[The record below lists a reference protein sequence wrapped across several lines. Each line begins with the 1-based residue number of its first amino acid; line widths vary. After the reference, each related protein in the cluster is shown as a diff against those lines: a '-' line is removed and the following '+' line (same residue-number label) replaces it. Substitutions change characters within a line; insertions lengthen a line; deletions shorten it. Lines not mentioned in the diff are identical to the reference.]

1 MNLDLA
7 VFDED
12 TAGNPMPMRFGYS
25 FESTASTNLYRV
37 FSVGVF
43 GVNGILH
50 KISPK
55 VTYSYTPDFDFAG
68 FPKVSGISG
77 FNRTNRLSF
86 GLSQVFKAKIGQK
99 KTKKTLVKLDLNS
112 SYDLLTDSLSTI
124 NSVLELPY
132 NPFPSPITSFAT
144 QVRGSV
150 NPYNKE
156 YDYSVTNVAGLKTD
170 FFSINL
176 NQSYAKDGQ
185 YQIWFN
191 GKMKP
196 TRNWSMTYSARYDWD
211 EKRLIDYSFGLN
223 RNMHCWEA
231 VFNFTQLGEIWRYD
245 FKIRIKE
252 IPDVEIGKG
261 LLGYFLE

>member
-1 MNLDLA
+1 
-7 VFDED
+7 
-12 TAGNPMPMRFGYS
+12 
-25 FESTASTNLYRV
+25 
-37 FSVGVF
+37 
-43 GVNGILH
+43 
-50 KISPK
+50 
-55 VTYSYTPDFDFAG
+55 
-68 FPKVSGISG
+68 
-77 FNRTNRLSF
+77 
-86 GLSQVFKAKIGQK
+86 
-99 KTKKTLVKLDLNS
+99 
-112 SYDLLTDSLSTI
+112 LTDSLSTV

-132 NPFPSPITSFAT
+132 NPFPNPITGFAT
-144 QVRGSV
+144 QIRGSV
-150 NPYNKE
+150 NPYDKK
-156 YDYSVTNVAGLKTD
+156 YDYSVTNVAALKTD

-191 GKMKP
+191 GKIEP
-196 TRNWSMTYSARYDWD
+196 TRNWSMNYSARYDWD
-211 EKRLIDYSFGLN
+211 EKRLIDYSFGLS